1 MANYRWSINV
11 QQKLDGMPDFDKDY
25 PLLVKYS
32 GVWQIPDDLPNKE
45 HLEAEWNTQWEESRA
60 KQLAWE
66 IKTHEK
72 ILIEELKSTRKN
84 KQHLID
90 MFDYFFVNGWNY
102 NKYMWKPFTTQNL
115 VDVRTII
122 HDYFAASNFENLWQD
137 VEEAEIN
144 YRYYR
149 KHYLNHG
156 VTLHLLG
163 AFDNI
168 EELNKHMNEDFL
180 LSLKD
185 LQREDL
191 DFKNLWDSLNT
202 LAHFY
207 HEENKYGNIWHR
219 VIPNAIEVR
228 ANGEPI
234 GLVTRDEFC
243 AEDANWQRS
252 KYHKEAYLDQKIKGK
267 I

>member
-1 MANYRWSINV
+1 MADYYWNKIYKNDN
-11 QQKLDGMPDFDKDY
+11 KPDFRKDY
-25 PLLVKYS
+25 PLLVKYPA
-32 GVWQIPDDLPNKE
+32 VWDIPDDLPAMA
-45 HLEAEWNTQWEESRA
+45 HVEAEWNTQDEKA
-60 KQLAWE
+60 KAAERAWE
-66 IKTHEK
+66 IKLTQE
-72 ILIEELKSTRKN
+72 LFIEELKSTRKN

-90 MFDYFFVNGWNY
+90 VFDAFFIEGWGY
-102 NKYMWKPFTTQNL
+102 HKYMWKPFTTQNL

-191 DFKNLWDSLNT
+191 DFKNVWDSLNT

>member
-1 MANYRWSINV
+1 MSDYHWKQIQHR
-11 QQKLDGMPDFDKDY
+11 KRLDMPDYRKDY
-25 PLLVKYS
+25 PLLVEYNGVYS
-32 GVWQIPDDLPNKE
+32 IPDDLPARA
-45 HLEAEWNTQWEESRA
+45 HVEAEWNTQDEEARA
-60 KQLAWE
+60 KEYAWE
-66 IKTHEK
+66 IKIHEE
-72 ILIEELKSTRKN
+72 ILIKEVKSTRKN

-122 HDYFAASNFENLWQD
+122 HDYFAPSNFENILRIDQD
-137 VEEAEIN
+137 
-144 YRYYR
+144 YDKYTSYYDFQ
-149 KHYLNHG
+149 LNHG

-191 DFKNLWDSLNT
+191 DFRNVWDSLNT

-228 ANGEPI
+228 ANDEPI
-234 GLVTRDEFC
+234 GLVTRDEFSP
-243 AEDANWQRS
+243 EDANWQRS

>member
-1 MANYRWSINV
+1 MSDYHWKQIQHR
-11 QQKLDGMPDFDKDY
+11 KRLDMPDYRKDY
-25 PLLVKYS
+25 PLLVEYN
-32 GVWQIPDDLPNKE
+32 GVWSIPDDLPARA
-45 HLEAEWNTQWEESRA
+45 HVEAEWNTQDEEARA
-60 KQLAWE
+60 KEYAWE
-66 IKTHEK
+66 IKIHEE
-72 ILIEELKSTRKN
+72 ILIKEVKSTRKN

-90 MFDYFFVNGWNY
+90 VFDYFFVSGWKY

-122 HDYFAASNFENLWQD
+122 HDYFAASNFED
-137 VEEAEIN
+137 VYTKLTAEDKEYWW
-144 YRYYR
+144 YRIPQT
-149 KHYLNHG
+149 HG
-156 VTLHLLG
+156 ITLHLLG

-180 LSLKD
+180 LSLKN

-191 DFKNLWDSLNT
+191 DFRNVWDSLNT

-207 HEENKYGNIWHR
+207 HQENKYGNIWHR

-228 ANGEPI
+228 ANDEPI
-234 GLVTRDEFC
+234 GLVTRDEFSP
-243 AEDANWQRS
+243 EDANWQRS

>member
-1 MANYRWSINV
+1 MADYYWNTIYN
-11 QQKLDGMPDFDKDY
+11 LDDNKPDFKKDY
-25 PLLVKYS
+25 PLLVKYN
-32 GVWQIPDDLPNKE
+32 GVWNIPDDLPARA
-45 HLEAEWNTQWEESRA
+45 HVEAESNTQCEEA
-60 KQLAWE
+60 KAKELAWE
-66 IKTHEK
+66 IKAHEK

-90 MFDYFFVNGWNY
+90 VFDYFFVNGWKY

-122 HDYFAASNFENLWQD
+122 HDYFAASNFENIFR
-137 VEEAEIN
+137 IN
-144 YRYYR
+144 QTESYSYNFRHQH
-149 KHYLNHG
+149 KI
-156 VTLHLLG
+156 TLHLLG

-191 DFKNLWDSLNT
+191 DFRNVWDSLNT

-228 ANGEPI
+228 ADNEPI
-234 GLVTRDEFC
+234 GLVTRDEFS

>member
-1 MANYRWSINV
+1 MADYYWNKIYKNDN
-11 QQKLDGMPDFDKDY
+11 KPDFRKDY
-25 PLLVKYS
+25 PLLVKYPA
-32 GVWQIPDDLPNKE
+32 VWDIPDDLPARA
-45 HLEAEWNTQWEESRA
+45 HVEAEWNTQDEKVLVAER
-60 KQLAWE
+60 AWE
-66 IKTHEK
+66 IKLTQE
-72 ILIEELKSTRKN
+72 LFIEELKSTRKN

-90 MFDYFFVNGWNY
+90 VFDYFFVSGWKY

-122 HDYFAASNFENLWQD
+122 HDYFAASNFED
-137 VEEAEIN
+137 VYTKLTAEDKEYWW
-144 YRYYR
+144 YRIPQT
-149 KHYLNHG
+149 HG
-156 VTLHLLG
+156 ITLHLLG

-191 DFKNLWDSLNT
+191 DFRNVWDSLNT

-228 ANGEPI
+228 VGNEPI
-234 GLVTRDEFC
+234 GLVTRDEFS

>member
-1 MANYRWSINV
+1 MANYWWNEISTKGGR
-11 QQKLDGMPDFDKDY
+11 PDFKKDY

-32 GVWQIPDDLPNKE
+32 GPWSIPDDLPARA
-45 HLEAEWNTQWEESRA
+45 HVEAEWETQNEEA
-60 KQLAWE
+60 CAAEKVWE
-66 IKTHEK
+66 IKFA
-72 ILIEELKSTRKN
+72 EELFIKELKCTRKN

-90 MFDYFFVNGWNY
+90 VFDCFFVKGWNFH
-102 NKYMWKPFTTQNL
+102 KYMWKPFTTQNL

-122 HDYFAASNFENLWQD
+122 HDYFATSNFENIWQYP
-137 VEEAEIN
+137 EESN
-144 YRYYR
+144 TDYWYYR
-149 KHYLNHG
+149 KPYLQHG
-156 VTLHLLG
+156 ITLHLLG

-191 DFKNLWDSLNT
+191 DFRNVWDSLNI
-202 LAHFY
+202 LSSFFQQ
-207 HEENKYGNIWHR
+207 ENKYGNIWHN
-219 VIPNAIEVR
+219 VIPNAIEIR
-228 ANGEPI
+228 AHGEPI
-234 GLVTRDEFC
+234 GLVTRDEFS

-252 KYHKEAYLDQKIKGK
+252 KHHKEAYLDQKIKGK

>member
-1 MANYRWSINV
+1 MADYYWNKIYKNDN
-11 QQKLDGMPDFDKDY
+11 KPDFRKDY
-25 PLLVKYS
+25 PLLVKYPA
-32 GVWQIPDDLPNKE
+32 VWDIPDDLPAMA
-45 HLEAEWNTQWEESRA
+45 HVEAEWNTQDEKA
-60 KQLAWE
+60 KAAERAWE
-66 IKTHEK
+66 IKLTQE
-72 ILIEELKSTRKN
+72 LFIEELKSTRKN

-90 MFDYFFVNGWNY
+90 VFDAFFIEGWGY
-102 NKYMWKPFTTQNL
+102 HKYMWKPFTTQNL

-191 DFKNLWDSLNT
+191 DFKNVWDSLNT

-252 KYHKEAYLDQKIKGK
+252 KYYKEAYLDQKIKGK

>member
-1 MANYRWSINV
+1 MADYYWNKIYKNDN
-11 QQKLDGMPDFDKDY
+11 KPDFRKDY
-25 PLLVKYS
+25 PLLVKYPA
-32 GVWQIPDDLPNKE
+32 VWDIPDDLPARA
-45 HLEAEWNTQWEESRA
+45 HVEAEWNTQDEKVLVAER
-60 KQLAWE
+60 AWE
-66 IKTHEK
+66 IKLTQE
-72 ILIEELKSTRKN
+72 LFIEELKSTRKN

-90 MFDYFFVNGWNY
+90 VFDAFFIEGWGY
-102 NKYMWKPFTTQNL
+102 HKYMWKPFTTQNL

-191 DFKNLWDSLNT
+191 DFKNVWNSLNT

-207 HEENKYGNIWHR
+207 HQENKYGNIWHR

-228 ANGEPI
+228 VGNEPI
-234 GLVTRDEFC
+234 GLVTRDEFS